1 MDLLVESYP
10 RLAYR
15 QAYAR
20 QVQLVESLHGDGAE
34 PDHCLVLEHPP
45 VFTLG
50 RNGSLQH
57 IGVSEAF
64 LADRGIELIR
74 IERGGEVT
82 YHGPGQIVCYP
93 IVNLRRCGL
102 TVTGFIGCLEEAM
115 IAAAAAHGLV
125 VQRDG
130 RNRGVWSNGKKLG
143 SVGIAIRHG
152 ITFHGLA
159 LNVSTDLEPFSWIAP
174 CGLSRVAM
182 TSLQQ
187 ETGGVVAIE
196 SVRRVLIETLAQRL
210 GRRVVRTDPPADA
223 PAVADSA
230 PPPRAAKPK
239 WLRKPLPAGGAYE
252 KTRRLI
258 NRERLQTVCREA
270 RCPNQFEC
278 YGNGTATFMIMGQT
292 CTRNCR
298 FCAVGHG
305 VPEPLDGE
313 EPERIAAAVVEM
325 GLDHVVLTSVTR
337 DDLVDGGAG
346 HFVAAI
352 AAIRARRPQLPV
364 EILIP
369 DLQGNE
375 AALRLICQARPA
387 VVNHNV
393 ETVPRLYA
401 AVRPQA
407 DYQRSLAL
415 LRAVKQAAPEIV
427 VKSGL
432 MLGLGETGDEVLQAL
447 QDIRETGCELL
458 TLGQYL
464 QPTRDHLPVH
474 RFVEPSEFDEFRR
487 LALELGFLGVAS
499 GPHVRS
505 SFQAG
510 RLFRQIGH
518 PSLA

>member
-1 MDLLVESYP
+1 MELVVETYP
-10 RLAYR
+10 RFAYR

-20 QVQLVESLHGDGAE
+20 QMQLVEVLHGDDAA
-34 PDHCLVLEHPP
+34 PDHCLVLEHPS

-64 LADRGIELIR
+64 LEERGIELIR
-74 IERGGEVT
+74 IERGGDVT

-102 TVTGFIGCLEEAM
+102 TVTEFIGCLEEAM
-115 IAAAAAHGLV
+115 IEAAAAHGLV
-125 VQRDG
+125 VMRDG
-130 RNRGVWSNGKKLG
+130 RNRGVWSGGKKLG

-159 LNVSTDLEPFSWIAP
+159 LNVTTDLEPFNWIMP
-174 CGLSRVAM
+174 CGLSQVAM

-187 ETGGVVAIE
+187 ETGSEVAGE
-196 SVRRVLIETLAQRL
+196 SVRRVLIEALARHL
-210 GRRVVRTDPPADA
+210 GRRVVLAAPPADA
-223 PAVADSA
+223 PDEADAAVR
-230 PPPRAAKPK
+230 PRPAKPK
-239 WLRKPLPAGGAYE
+239 WLRKPLPSGGAYE

-258 NRERLQTVCREA
+258 SREGLQTVCREA

-292 CTRNCR
+292 CTRSCR

-305 VPEPLDGE
+305 APEPLDSG
-313 EPERIAAAVVEM
+313 EPERIAAAIVEM

-337 DDLVDGGAG
+337 DDLADGGAS
-346 HFVAAI
+346 HFIATI
-352 AAIRARRPQLPV
+352 AAIRTVRPHLPI

-369 DLQGNE
+369 DLQGDP
-375 AALRLICQARPA
+375 AALQLICRARPA
-387 VVNHNV
+387 VVNHNI
-393 ETVPRLYA
+393 ETVPRLYGT
-401 AVRPQA
+401 VRPQA
-407 DYQRSLAL
+407 DYSRSLAL
-415 LRAVKQAAPEIV
+415 LRSVKQATPDIV

-432 MLGLGETGDEVLQAL
+432 MLGLGETGEEVVQTL

-474 RFVEPSEFDEFRR
+474 RFVEPSEFAEFQRR
-487 LALELGFLGVAS
+487 ALELGFLGVAS

-510 RLFRQIGH
+510 RLFRRIAQ
-518 PSLA
+518 PAVS